1 MHRRSAGAMAGQADR
16 YSRRRAAAHRCWTSA
31 GAMPPAKPQT
41 QSTVDVLQPSTVP
54 THRNPALAR
63 GVSAEDH
70 VTGLVTECN
79 SRRSVRWPILGLARL
94 GGNTASQEGT
104 TCSFQP
110 SAQDVDSARA
120 ALVLV
125 MAGVAIFWRLVLRVL
140 LAVIILAA
148 VVGAVVLLQ
157 VMHG

>member
-1 MHRRSAGAMAGQADR
+1 M
-16 YSRRRAAAHRCWTSA
+16 
-31 GAMPPAKPQT
+31 
-41 QSTVDVLQPSTVP
+41 L
-54 THRNPALAR
+54 
-63 GVSAEDH
+63 
-70 VTGLVTECN
+70 
-79 SRRSVRWPILGLARL
+79 
-94 GGNTASQEGT
+94 
-104 TCSFQP
+104 SFQP